1 MGIIMSNKKQKE
13 LSNALKKME
22 LSSEDAEILLR
33 FINAQKTKANKQKD
47 MEDFQRGLW
56 LRNLLVLIVL
66 AAIFFLLISQ
76 NTTPF

>member
-1 MGIIMSNKKQKE
+1 
-13 LSNALKKME
+13 
-22 LSSEDAEILLR
+22 
-33 FINAQKTKANKQKD
+33 
-47 MEDFQRGLW
+47 MEDFQRSLW

>member
-13 LSNALKKME
+13 LSDALKKME

-47 MEDFQRGLW
+47 MEDFQRSLW

>member
-13 LSNALKKME
+13 LSDALKKME

>member
-1 MGIIMSNKKQKE
+1 MSNKKQKE
-13 LSNALKKME
+13 LSDALKKME

-47 MEDFQRGLW
+47 MEDFQRSLW

>member
-1 MGIIMSNKKQKE
+1 MSNKKQKE
-13 LSNALKKME
+13 LSDALKKME